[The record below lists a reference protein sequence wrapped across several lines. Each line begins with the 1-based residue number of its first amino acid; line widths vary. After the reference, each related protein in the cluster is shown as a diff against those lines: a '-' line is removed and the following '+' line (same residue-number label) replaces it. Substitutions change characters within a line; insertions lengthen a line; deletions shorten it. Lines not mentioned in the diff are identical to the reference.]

1 MRLSGVA
8 LMTMV
13 VAAQN
18 AAARSASASPAR
30 LPPFVRPTKPQ
41 TTPRKAKAS
50 PTHWIGLNRSSLIR
64 NAAASATRKGAE

>member
-18 AAARSASASPAR
+18 TAARSASASPVR
-30 LPPFVRPTKPQ
+30 LPPFVRPRKPQ
-41 TTPRKAKAS
+41 TTPRNARAS
-50 PTHWIGLNRSSLIR
+50 PTHWIGLNRSSLSR
-64 NAAASATRKGAE
+64 NAAPNATKKGAA